1 MREVE
6 NIVADLRRECSRITA
21 PHPFASLMEEAADAL
36 EELNDFDR
44 TQSGIMLQSIIT
56 MKQKMKAAEKCI
68 FDIETY
74 LQLGS
79 GEFIKKTID
88 DWRNQEK
95 T

>member
-6 NIVADLRRECSRITA
+6 NIVADLRRECSRITV

-36 EELNDFDR
+36 EQLNDFD
-44 TQSGIMLQSIIT
+44 QSKCSIMLQRIAAT
-56 MKQKMKAAEKCI
+56 DKKMKAAEKCI
-68 FDIETY
+68 YDIETY